1 MTSMPKEVWILTL
14 CQVLFTAAISIDL
27 TITSLA
33 GQSLT
38 LHPELATIPFA
49 LLTVGGAL
57 IMPILGWQIRYHG
70 RRNALITGCC
80 IGVAGALISTIST
93 LIPHFW
99 GLCLGCLLVGAFQ
112 ASAQFYR
119 LAAGDLVRQELKQF
133 AVSLVLAG
141 GVIAAFLGPGLAV
154 WSASLYPSSL
164 FTGSYLAV
172 SILILVSALLLVC
185 FYKTDGKPALA
196 EASKAE
202 WAGNY
207 AALKKPVYLVAT
219 INGVLIT
226 SVMMLMMSSAPLAI
240 VKAGLTMKEGAAVMQ
255 WHLVGMYAP
264 SLVAGYTFRK
274 LGAGMS
280 LMIGISLTVLAAL
293 VGMQGTQ
300 LATFYWSLALLGV
313 GWNLSFVTSSIL
325 LSLGNDSS
333 MRKAAQTA
341 SETLRYLFSSA
352 ASLLSAAALE
362 YFGWHQLNII
372 MLPFLLV
379 GLCVTGCWIIFSR
392 TTPHAG

>member
-1 MTSMPKEVWILTL
+1 
-14 CQVLFTAAISIDL
+14 
-27 TITSLA
+27 
-33 GQSLT
+33 
-38 LHPELATIPFA
+38 
-49 LLTVGGAL
+49 
-57 IMPILGWQIRYHG
+57 
-70 RRNALITGCC
+70 
-80 IGVAGALISTIST
+80 
-93 LIPHFW
+93 
-99 GLCLGCLLVGAFQ
+99 
-112 ASAQFYR
+112 
-119 LAAGDLVRQELKQF
+119 
-133 AVSLVLAG
+133 
-141 GVIAAFLGPGLAV
+141 
-154 WSASLYPSSL
+154 
-164 FTGSYLAV
+164 
-172 SILILVSALLLVC
+172 
-185 FYKTDGKPALA
+185 
-196 EASKAE
+196 
-202 WAGNY
+202 
-207 AALKKPVYLVAT
+207 
-219 INGVLIT
+219 
-226 SVMMLMMSSAPLAI
+226 
-240 VKAGLTMKEGAAVMQ
+240 MQ